1 MKQSHYLYTH
11 MHTLKH
17 CKTYKF
23 HKISQVLCFLLGA
36 LSVDEALCLVQAIC
50 AGNAGSMGFVL
61 MPQPHSSC
69 SHTAILTHRR
79 LLEDKAV
86 ATLDGTFWKTCQDCI
101 LDVKFGMC
109 SFLLGMKVCVCVF
122 TCGCPSFKGLRRARN
137 QPHLQWQCARWRSQK
152 NQPAMF
158 SDMQIMFRQPQVS
171 WTQPLFFS
179 GFLFVWGLALTSGQ
193 HGDFTRAKAF
203 RGSITAISRSRVS
216 DLQNPE
222 LDKPLAPHWRA
233 SRIKLCEAMCS
244 QPMKFGKPLLWSFSI
259 YSEAKVQQRGVGA
272 TGEVL
277 DRLLEGLALQESHPV
292 LIIDCLPNRFL
303 GWEWV
308 YFLKDHR
315 AKE

>member
-109 SFLLGMKVCVCVF
+109 SFLLGMKVCVCV
-122 TCGCPSFKGLRRARN
+122 CSPVAVLVLRAFDVHEISLIYNDNVHGGDRRKTS
-137 QPHLQWQCARWRSQK
+137 QQC
-152 NQPAMF
+152 
-158 SDMQIMFRQPQVS
+158 
-171 WTQPLFFS
+171 
-179 GFLFVWGLALTSGQ
+179 FL
-193 HGDFTRAKAF
+193 
-203 RGSITAISRSRVS
+203 IC
-216 DLQNPE
+216 
-222 LDKPLAPHWRA
+222 
-233 SRIKLCEAMCS
+233 KLCS
-244 QPMKFGKPLLWSFSI
+244 GSHKFLEPSHCFSLGSCL
-259 YSEAKVQQRGVGA
+259 SEAW
-272 TGEVL
+272 L
-277 DRLLEGLALQESHPV
+277 S
-292 LIIDCLPNRFL
+292 
-303 GWEWV
+303 
-308 YFLKDHR
+308 HR
-315 AKE
+315 ANMGTSPEQRPFVGL